1 MPERQVTVAS
11 PVGLHARPAAA
22 FVKAVAAAGIP
33 VTLARAGG
41 APVDAR
47 SLLAILSLSVQRGDE
62 VVVAAQGPTAEDVLD
77 RLAALLETA

>member
-1 MPERQVTVAS
+1 MPERQVTFAS

-22 FVKAVAAAGIP
+22 FVKAVAAAAIP

-47 SLLAILSLSVQRGDE
+47 SLLAVLSLGVQRGDQ
-62 VVVAAQGPTAEDVLD
+62 VVVSAQGPTAEDVLD

>member
-1 MPERQVTVAS
+1 MPERHVTIAS
-11 PVGLHARPAAA
+11 PVGLHARPAAS

-47 SLLAILSLSVQRGDE
+47 SLLSILGLSVQQGDQ
-62 VVVAAQGPTAEDVLD
+62 VVVAAQGPTADDVLD
-77 RLAALLETA
+77 RLAALLETE